1 MSRRKRQLTT
11 GHHDHYEEDGATV
24 ARDDDEDEQR
34 LAEQLELQAELDR
47 DRAARK
53 ELRRR
58 KARKAEKAKMMSPRS
73 RCIARLRVNI
83 GRRIKRALET
93 PEELKARQK
102 EAKGQSKKGT
112 VDSSSDESDDEEE
125 GALIKRKLHRPRYL
139 ESLAERELRTD
150 LTREAIALE
159 LGPLGKLG

>member
-24 ARDDDEDEQR
+24 TRDDDDDEDEQR

-58 KARKAEKAKMMSPRS
+58 KARKAKMMSPRS